1 MRRGTRAWAFF
12 ILIFAFTL
20 SAGCAGA
27 HIAYCAEDE
36 TEVGEILDSLIESR
50 LESSTIDSLKKEL
63 EKYSSKDMEEIT
75 DGLDWDGFFA
85 EAVKGRYP
93 FNFESILNNLF
104 KFFFNEIY
112 LNAGILVRVVLVAVI
127 LALLKNLQTSFMGK
141 SASEI
146 AFFAAYTVM
155 VSMLMVSFEKASG
168 WGIGV
173 INDMSDFMFSSFPV
187 LVALLAASGNFL
199 SAGVVKPLVVAAVNI
214 AVMLLKNIFIPMIIL
229 STVFSVLNNISDKIQ
244 LSYLADTFRK
254 ICTWGLGLVTTVFV
268 NFIAIQSAVSGT
280 ADGVTGKTV
289 KFAIN
294 SLPVV
299 GKYLSDA
306 TDTVMSCSFL
316 IKNTA
321 HAAVLTVILFICIV
335 PVLRIFAL
343 ALLYRLTAVIV
354 EPISDKRITNCI
366 VEISKSMIYV
376 AAVAAAVALM
386 FMITVT
392 VIIGAG
398 KAAIMIR

>member
-1 MRRGTRAWAFF
+1 
-12 ILIFAFTL
+12 
-20 SAGCAGA
+20 
-27 HIAYCAEDE
+27 
-36 TEVGEILDSLIESR
+36 
-50 LESSTIDSLKKEL
+50 
-63 EKYSSKDMEEIT
+63 
-75 DGLDWDGFFA
+75 
-85 EAVKGRYP
+85 
-93 FNFESILNNLF
+93 
-104 KFFFNEIY
+104 
-112 LNAGILVRVVLVAVI
+112 
-127 LALLKNLQTSFMGK
+127 
-141 SASEI
+141 
-146 AFFAAYTVM
+146 
-155 VSMLMVSFEKASG
+155 
-168 WGIGV
+168 
-173 INDMSDFMFSSFPV
+173 
-187 LVALLAASGNFL
+187 
-199 SAGVVKPLVVAAVNI
+199 VKPLVVAAVNI

-268 NFIAIQSAVSGT
+268 NFIAIQSAVSGA

-354 EPISDKRITNCI
+354 EPISDTRITNCI